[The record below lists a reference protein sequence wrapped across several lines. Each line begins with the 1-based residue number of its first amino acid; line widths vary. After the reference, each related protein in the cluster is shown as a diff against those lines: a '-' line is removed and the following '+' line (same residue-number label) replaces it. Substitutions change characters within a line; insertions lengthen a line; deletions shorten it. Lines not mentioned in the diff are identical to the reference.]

1 MALNSSSASA
11 NKTYILVHG
20 AGHGAWCWKKI
31 IPSLEEKGY
40 NIIALDL
47 PSVGNDT
54 ALLAN
59 ITLDDDVKQVT
70 NAANTIDGK
79 VSLVGHSSGSVIISQ
94 AAELLGT
101 EKIDKLI
108 YLDAFLPQNG
118 ESVFSLAGKI
128 NENNK
133 DISGSNSVEPRPDM
147 LIFSEDKKSCKWNPE
162 LVQQIFYHDCS
173 PEDIAF
179 AKAHLVWNSVST
191 LATPVQL
198 SESNYGAIKKYYI
211 LCTEAKDLD
220 KRILTSYVHC
230 EKVYELASSHSP
242 FFSMPEKL
250 VDILVAID

>member
-1 MALNSSSASA
+1 MAVDTFSQSS

-20 AGHGAWCWKKI
+20 AGHGKWCWEKI
-31 IPSLEEKGY
+31 VPLLEAKGY

-47 PSVGNDT
+47 VSVGTDT
-54 ALLAN
+54 ELLAN
-59 ITLDDDVKQVT
+59 ISLDDDVQQVID
-70 NAANTIDGK
+70 AANTIDGK
-79 VSLVGHSSGSVIISQ
+79 VSLIGHSSGGVIISQ
-94 AAELLGT
+94 AAELLGA

-108 YLDAFLPQNG
+108 YLDAFLPRNG

-133 DISGSNSVEPRPDM
+133 DVSGSSSVEPRPEM
-147 LIFSEDKKSCKWNPE
+147 LIFSEDKKSCKWNLE

-173 PEDIAF
+173 REDIAF
-179 AKAHLVWNSVST
+179 AKAHLVWNSVAT
-191 LATPVQL
+191 IATPVQL

-211 LCTEAKDLD
+211 LCTEAKDMN
-220 KRILTSYVHC
+220 KSSLTSYVNC
-230 EKVYELASSHSP
+230 EKVYKLPSSHSP